1 MNAYMVV
8 TRSIIKEAEM
18 PDAATFQYELDGQ
31 IVTTD
36 DAVVSGRKIRASGGL
51 NPASDYLLIEIGD
64 VSSRSLGLE
73 EEVNLTQSAPPAFRS
88 FKGDRVYSLTINER
102 GFEWGADE
110 ISATDVRRYAA
121 IPEDHELILDSKRD
135 RLIEDDDVVRLKSE
149 GVERILS
156 RPAEP
161 ICIIVNTIEE
171 YVRPGRITF
180 EQLAKLAKE
189 IENEKAEIAN
199 MFGEESATSAE
210 SSGAKSVA
218 TTKQDGGN

>member
-1 MNAYMVV
+1 
-8 TRSIIKEAEM
+8 M

-180 EQLAKLAKE
+180 EQLAKLAFPNTQVTPNTEYTVSFRKGHDAQPE
-189 IENEKAEIAN
+189 GSLIA
-199 MFGEESATSAE
+199 GESVKLKKGMIFDVTETD
-210 SSGAKSVA
+210 KS
-218 TTKQDGGN
+218 